1 MRYFGRMM
9 KLSLRDQTG
18 VTLLIPALNIVQVL
32 LELGYT
38 MLFGAVTND
47 VVGGQGNLYVHLAL
61 LVLVLIGRDLGNGLS
76 NYYFDKQ
83 NMGITRSVSCALF
96 EKIQGYP
103 LLYFEDPKR
112 RDRINSA
119 QTGIEACG
127 AYLMTLEVILSFQ
140 GLYLLSMSAYFMA
153 VDPLLF
159 VVILGALLPELF
171 RFRVKNRSQEQME
184 QNIVTQRRRLDHDE
198 QAIYAQKFAKET
210 RVLEAIPFFEKRC
223 QSALSYIKQERR
235 QALHKDTRWSLL
247 VQCSYLLGFI
257 AIIGVVIFLVTQG
270 RIGVGEISMVMV
282 ATTTIYSTLREMFE
296 GHLLQVN
303 SCRYAVKLVFEVLEE
318 PLPPADVEEKSVETQ
333 TENVLEL
340 RHVSFRYPEG
350 TEDVLKEIS
359 LRIRQ
364 GETIALVGENGSGK
378 TTLGKVLAGFYPPEQ
393 GAVLWNGKQCAEG
406 HLKRCSYVFQDY
418 NMYAV
423 SLAENIRIGDLT
435 APKARERAVLDTPE
449 MREICITLP
458 QGENTIISK
467 EFGGVELSGGQEQ
480 RVAIARSDMKQAPFY
495 IFDEPTAAIDPMRE
509 MDLMKQMHGKKRQA
523 GVLLITHRIGIATL
537 VDQILVLKEGRIVQR
552 GSHQELMR
560 EEGEYKRLFEAQSQ
574 WYQ

>member
-18 VTLLIPALNIVQVL
+18 VTLLILALNIVQVL

-38 MLFGAVTND
+38 TLFGAVTND

-83 NMGITRSVSCALF
+83 NMGVTRSVSHALF

-393 GAVLWNGKQCAEG
+393 GAVLWN
-406 HLKRCSYVFQDY
+406 
-418 NMYAV
+418 
-423 SLAENIRIGDLT
+423 
-435 APKARERAVLDTPE
+435 
-449 MREICITLP
+449 
-458 QGENTIISK
+458 
-467 EFGGVELSGGQEQ
+467 
-480 RVAIARSDMKQAPFY
+480 
-495 IFDEPTAAIDPMRE
+495 
-509 MDLMKQMHGKKRQA
+509 
-523 GVLLITHRIGIATL
+523 
-537 VDQILVLKEGRIVQR
+537 
-552 GSHQELMR
+552 
-560 EEGEYKRLFEAQSQ
+560 
-574 WYQ
+574 

>member
-1 MRYFGRMM
+1 MRYFGRMIKM
-9 KLSLRDQTG
+9 SLRDQTG
-18 VTLLIPALNIVQVL
+18 VTLLILALNIVQVL

-393 GAVLWNGKQCAEG
+393 GDVLWNGKQCAEG
-406 HLKRCSYVFQDY
+406 HLQSCSYVFQDY

-435 APKARERAVLDTPE
+435 TPKARERAVLDTPE
-449 MREICITLP
+449 MREICTGLP

-509 MDLMKQMHGKKRQA
+509 MDLMKQMLGKKRQA

-560 EEGEYKRLFEAQSQ
+560 EEGEYKRLFETQSQ

>member
-1 MRYFGRMM
+1 
-9 KLSLRDQTG
+9 
-18 VTLLIPALNIVQVL
+18 
-32 LELGYT
+32 
-38 MLFGAVTND
+38 
-47 VVGGQGNLYVHLAL
+47 
-61 LVLVLIGRDLGNGLS
+61 
-76 NYYFDKQ
+76 
-83 NMGITRSVSCALF
+83 
-96 EKIQGYP
+96 
-103 LLYFEDPKR
+103 
-112 RDRINSA
+112 
-119 QTGIEACG
+119 
-127 AYLMTLEVILSFQ
+127 MTLEVILSFQ

-210 RVLEAIPFFEKRC
+210 RVLEAVSFFEARC

-303 SCRYAVKLVFEVLEE
+303 S
-318 PLPPADVEEKSVETQ
+318 
-333 TENVLEL
+333 
-340 RHVSFRYPEG
+340 FRYPEG

-393 GAVLWNGKQCAEG
+393 GDVLWNGKQYAEG
-406 HLKRCSYVFQDY
+406 HLQRCSYVFQDY

-435 APKARERAVLDTPE
+435 TPKARERAVLDTPE
-449 MREICITLP
+449 IREICITLP

-467 EFGGVELSGGQEQ
+467 EFGGMALSGGQEQ
-480 RVAIARSDMKQAPFY
+480 QVAIARSDMKQVPFY
-495 IFDEPTAAIDPMRE
+495 IFDEPTAAIDPMQE
-509 MDLMKQMHGKKRQA
+509 MDLMKQMLGKKRQA